1 MTKVINTIA
10 TRIQARLKRR
20 NIINITLADIREK
33 YLVVVADQENPTETE
48 ISEIVGIFEK
58 ENSLPVLTTNYSETE
73 NLAGVPDIWEEETE
87 ELELEPELAEL
98 VLTEEVSNEVSN
110 NEYLNEAAIDTEVS
124 ETSGQI
130 THQTKSEL
138 VANTA
143 GELGFTL
150 NSSEIEA
157 IAQNVN
163 YSSDDL
169 QDSLEEIKGAIIAF
183 IRHKFAVNSQVIDE
197 ALEEISQVAAVGFE
211 DNSRQLTEGLQGINA
226 QLQGQSRD
234 FKSKVRST
242 LSAFAIPDIK
252 AS

>member
-1 MTKVINTIA
+1 MAKVINTIA
-10 TRIQARLKRR
+10 TRIQSRLKRR
-20 NIINITLADIREK
+20 NIINITLPDIREK

-58 ENSLPVLTTNYSETE
+58 ENSLLVPVINYAETE
-73 NLAGVPDIWEEETE
+73 NLEGIPDLWAEETK
-87 ELELEPELAEL
+87 ELELKPEL
-98 VLTEEVSNEVSN
+98 VLTDEVSGEVSN
-110 NEYLNEAAIDTEVS
+110 NEYLNEAAQDTEVS

-130 THQTKSEL
+130 TLQTKSEL

-183 IRHKFAVNSQVIDE
+183 IRHKFAVNSQVINE
-197 ALEEISQVAAVGFE
+197 ALDEITQVAAHGFE
-211 DNSRQLTEGLQGINA
+211 SNSRQLTKGLQGINA

-234 FKSKVRST
+234 FKSRVRST
-242 LSAFAIPDIK
+242 
-252 AS
+252 